1 VNKADPVGHEAD
13 GLDVLQPRYI
23 LTSHIVAMIGSA
35 GWGLDQR
42 ASSARLGTSSAEGSV
57 PSRPRLPDSP
67 AGFPRVVAGLLAG
80 LRSVPLSGVVRCQ
93 NQTRSATA
101 LVLAK
106 SLPRRS
112 QRWSL
117 LAGRPVQQVL

>member
-67 AGFPRVVAGLLAG
+67 AGFPRVGKGASNEPPLTRRAFTGPRASAAGLSAE
-80 LRSVPLSGVVRCQ
+80 RLSGLVERSRKPVVALQVYR
-93 NQTRSATA
+93 TA
-101 LVLAK
+101 
-106 SLPRRS
+106 R
-112 QRWSL
+112 
-117 LAGRPVQQVL
+117 